1 MALDC
6 PLEDGVWQDLK
17 AKKDQNLFNEIDK
30 AIAEVQQ
37 PRSRF
42 QLERFVLGQHATPE
56 MQYYQTV
63 IELQDM
69 IYKYKHA
76 QIEVKKIELKIAKF
90 RSKNDELA
98 ELKAQQLELGLIQ
111 TRFTM
116 IGAEREVKHLME
128 IWDGFEHKYS
138 RNQIE
143 EAQPNYW
150 QARLTNNARA
160 MLMGGQSVNAAH
172 IEAMEQAGVLDSFVA
187 EVEKTKK
194 ELA

>member
-1 MALDC
+1 MFDAI
-6 PLEDGVWQDLK
+6 E
-17 AKKDQNLFNEIDK
+17 K

-63 IELQDM
+63 IELQDA
-69 IYKYKHA
+69 IYKYKLA
-76 QIEVKKIELKIAKF
+76 VISVKKAELKIAKL
-90 RSKNDELA
+90 RATGDELD
-98 ELKAQQLELGLIQ
+98 ELKAQELELGLAQ
-111 TRFTM
+111 TSLAM
-116 IGAEREVKHLME
+116 VGAEREMKHLLE
-128 IWDGFEHKYS
+128 IFDSFQQKFTRAE
-138 RNQIE
+138 IE
-143 EAQPNYW
+143 AAQPDYW
-150 QARLTNNARA
+150 QARLTNNAKA

>member
-1 MALDC
+1 MFD
-6 PLEDGVWQDLK
+6 
-17 AKKDQNLFNEIDK
+17 EIDK

-42 QLERFVLGQHATPE
+42 QIERFVLGQHATPE

-69 IYKYKHA
+69 IYKYKLA
-76 QIEVKKIELKIAKF
+76 QIAVKKTEAKIAKL
-90 RSKNDELA
+90 RSTGDELD
-98 ELKAQQLELGLIQ
+98 ELKAQERELGLVQ

-116 IGAEREVKHLME
+116 LGAERELAHLVE
-128 IWDGFEHKYS
+128 IWNGFEHKFT
-138 RNQIE
+138 RAEIE
-143 EAQPNYW
+143 KAQPDYW
-150 QARLTNNARA
+150 QARLTNNAKA
-160 MLMGGQSVNAAH
+160 MLMGGSSVNAAH
-172 IEAMEQAGVLDSFVA
+172 IEAMEQAGVLDAFVA

>member
-1 MALDC
+1 MFD
-6 PLEDGVWQDLK
+6 
-17 AKKDQNLFNEIDK
+17 EIDK

-63 IELQDM
+63 IELQDA
-69 IYKYKHA
+69 IYKYKLA
-76 QIEVKKIELKIAKF
+76 VINVKKSQLKIAKL
-90 RSKNDELA
+90 RATGDELD
-98 ELKAQQLELGLIQ
+98 ELKAQEVELGLAQ
-111 TRFTM
+111 TSYAM
-116 IGAEREVKHLME
+116 VGAEREMKHLLE
-128 IWDGFEHKYS
+128 IFHTFTHKYT
-138 RNQIE
+138 RQEIE
-143 EAQPNYW
+143 AAQPDYW
-150 QARLTNNARA
+150 QARLTNNAKA

-172 IEAMEQAGVLDSFVA
+172 IEAMDQAGVLDSFVA

>member
-1 MALDC
+1 MFD
-6 PLEDGVWQDLK
+6 D
-17 AKKDQNLFNEIDK
+17 IDR

-42 QLERFVLGQHATPE
+42 EIERFVLGQHSTPE

-69 IYKYKHA
+69 IYKYKLA
-76 QIEVKKIELKIAKF
+76 QIAVKKTEAKIAKL
-90 RSKNDELA
+90 RSTGDELD
-98 ELKAQQLELGLIQ
+98 ELKAQERELGLAQ

-116 IGAEREVKHLME
+116 LGAERELAHLVDIWNGFDHKFTRAE
-128 IWDGFEHKYS
+128 IE
-138 RNQIE
+138 Q
-143 EAQPNYW
+143 AQPDYW

-160 MLMGGQSVNAAH
+160 MLMGGSSVNAAH
-172 IEAMEQAGVLDSFVA
+172 IEAMEQAGVLDAFVA
-187 EVEKTKK
+187 EVEKAKK